1 LESEEYVQDP
11 QQDDGSDEDRRM
23 RRNQLLAGFMVGPEF
38 VANVVLELCTA
49 SPERDDGRTV

>member
-1 LESEEYVQDP
+1 MQDP

-23 RRNQLLAGFMVGPEF
+23 RRNQLLAGFMVGLEF